1 MENTIALLKEKN
13 FGLLIGG
20 QLISQL
26 GENLNKVAL
35 LWFVYQLTR
44 DAAPLAWIGILQTL
58 PPLLFGWLTGVVLD
72 RTSKKT
78 MMLRL
83 DTIRGFL
90 VLLIPILYYTHHLS
104 LGVLYPLVFLIAV
117 TSGIFGPALYSSIPD
132 IVPQSRIVQ
141 ANAMMQTTGQIGL
154 LLGPII
160 GGLLVTIWNP
170 AAVMIINGIT
180 FLISALFLAFIRIPW
195 TPPTSALSV
204 ASFFRETGEGFRF
217 VFSPKTGFMGLFMA
231 MTVYGLI
238 TGPLNIILPVFA
250 KHSIHGGSQTFG
262 VLIASLGIG
271 MVLSSL
277 FLTFVPVS
285 NFGRWIRNAFLGGGI
300 LLGALSLV
308 HSIPLA
314 VALLAAAGT
323 AISFVNPLLHSVI
336 QKQTPPELL
345 ARTFSTM
352 SIGFLVGIIAGMSVL
367 PAFLHR
373 LGSSETML
381 ALGAIL
387 FTGALSLS
395 ASLMRI
401 TGTDL
406 RESRVHSASSVSF
419 STIDPVRNDS

>member
-90 VLLIPILYYTHHLS
+90 VLLVPILYYTHHLS
-104 LGVLYPLVFLIAV
+104 LGVLYPLVFLTAV

-132 IVPQSRIVQ
+132 IVPQNRILQ

-170 AAVMIINGIT
+170 PAVMIINGIT

-204 ASFFRETGEGFRF
+204 ASFFRETGDGFRF

-250 KHSIHGGSQTFG
+250 KNSIHGGSQTFG

-277 FLTFVPVS
+277 FLTFAPVS
-285 NFGRWIRNAFLGGGI
+285 NFGRWIRNAFLGAGI

-352 SIGFLVGIIAGMSVL
+352 SIGFLVGIIAGMAVL
-367 PAFLHR
+367 PAFLHS

-395 ASLMRI
+395 ASLMRA

-406 RESRVHSASSVSF
+406 RDSRVQSASSVSF

>member
-90 VLLIPILYYTHHLS
+90 VLLVPILYYTHHLS
-104 LGVLYPLVFLIAV
+104 LGVLYPLVFLTAV

-132 IVPQSRIVQ
+132 IVPQNRILQ
-141 ANAMMQTTGQIGL
+141 ANALMQTTGQIGL

-170 AAVMIINGIT
+170 PAVMIINGIT

-204 ASFFRETGEGFRF
+204 ASFFRETGDGFRF

-250 KHSIHGGSQTFG
+250 KNSIHGGSQTFG

-277 FLTFVPVS
+277 FLTFAPVS
-285 NFGRWIRNAFLGGGI
+285 NFGRWIRNAFLGAGI

-352 SIGFLVGIIAGMSVL
+352 SIGFLVGIIAGMAVL
-367 PAFLHR
+367 PAFLHS

-395 ASLMRI
+395 ASLMRA

-406 RESRVHSASSVSF
+406 RDSRVQSASSVSF